1 MPKKFSNKQR
11 KQIVGDSIKAERAL
25 IQASIDDCKAKRAEN
40 RKKSQELEEAQE
52 KFRLQQ
58 LTNLR
63 KKMVIIFAIIN
74 GEIVIFAIVDPSLM
88 KSSTSVER
96 NHHIIYGSPDY
107 KEIHMMASYSPKGK
121 RFKRIENYK
130 YSYTVSTANGF
141 KFHIIDENGTT
152 RLSFETVIDYES
164 LAGKSVSDVQFDQ
177 FWYDP
182 FKGSIDDETAKFQK
196 ELDRLIRANADYVR
210 KNPELLEKGY
220 VPYRFGF

>member
-1 MPKKFSNKQR
+1 MSGTLTNSQR
-11 KQIVGDSIKAERAL
+11 KEEFWKHIQDHKAH
-25 IQASIDDCKAKRAEN
+25 IQASIDACNAKRAEN
-40 RKKSQELEEAQE
+40 RKKSQELADAQE

-58 LTNLR
+58 LANLR
-63 KKMVIIFAIIN
+63 KKMVIIYARID
-74 GEIVIFAIVDPSLM
+74 GEILILAIVDPSLM

-96 NHHIIYGSPDY
+96 NHHITYGSPDY
-107 KEIHMMASYSPKGK
+107 KEIHMKASCSPRGK
-121 RFKRIENYK
+121 RFERIENYK

-152 RLSFETVIDYES
+152 RLSFETLIHYES
-164 LAGKSVSDVQFDQ
+164 LVGTSVSGVKFDQ
-177 FWYDP
+177 FFYDP

-220 VPYRFGF
+220 VPYRVGF